1 MTDMTDGVERFHGL
15 CPTVDGETAK
25 SSHAASNSLSDDSQS
40 ESSDDYLHIVAMLDA
55 NTRVSNALT
64 ESNGSSR
71 GAATPSGGP
80 GEASFLP
87 DQGRAV
93 ALCRTDQAGRS
104 TATTTA
110 RAVRPPG

>member
-55 NTRVSNALT
+55 NTRVIECADGIQWIIQRRRNAKRWPWR
-64 ESNGSSR
+64 SQFSAGPRPGCCSMPDGPSR
-71 GAATPSGGP
+71 T
-80 GEASFLP
+80 
-87 DQGRAV
+87 
-93 ALCRTDQAGRS
+93 
-104 TATTTA
+104 
-110 RAVRPPG
+110 